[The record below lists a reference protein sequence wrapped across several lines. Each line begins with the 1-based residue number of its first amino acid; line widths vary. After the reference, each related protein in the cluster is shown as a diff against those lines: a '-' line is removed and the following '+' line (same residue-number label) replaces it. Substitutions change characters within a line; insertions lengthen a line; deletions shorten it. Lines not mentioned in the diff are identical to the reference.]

1 MYIFI
6 SFHYYNWIEL
16 NWIDIYLKLNEIVIM
31 MELKETQRK
40 YGEYR
45 ELSTSLAAWIRENTI
60 VMQDRQFPATLIE
73 VKKMAADSN
82 RFRVEEI
89 PQRLRE
95 KQHITRLY
103 KDIEVNHLTPPF
115 DWLFIYSFFIKLLLL
130 LVIIHYLIYS
140 IYYLSNY
147 TIIYSIYFWLTIKN
161 QLEFLKIQLKLTQLT
176 VMYVN
181 KLDLK
186 YLCQLAY

>member
-1 MYIFI
+1 M
-6 SFHYYNWIEL
+6 NWIEL

-161 QLEFLKIQLKLTQLT
+161 QLEYLKIQLKLTQLT
-176 VMYVN
+176 AMYVN